1 MKLVGITRIVSKKT
15 GVTYMR
21 LAMLD
26 ESKNDNRVGAD
37 VCTEMVN
44 YDDSLLGL
52 IGKNINIIYRKGFDG
67 RAIVD
72 HVEKGD

>member
-1 MKLVGITRIVSKKT
+1 
-15 GVTYMR
+15 MR

-26 ESKNDNRVGAD
+26 DSKNDNRVGSD

-44 YDDSLLGL
+44 YDESLIPL

-72 HVEKGD
+72 HVEKGE

>member
-15 GVTYMR
+15 GVPYMR

-26 ESKNDNRVGAD
+26 ESKSENRVGAD
-37 VCTEMVN
+37 VATEMVN
-44 YDDSLLGL
+44 FDEKLVDLVGS
-52 IGKNINIIYRKGFDG
+52 NINIIYRKGFDG

-72 HVEKGD
+72 RVEKG